1 MQLNDI
7 MMDVEEG
14 GKEGECQE
22 NTTNLQEEVTNG
34 GNLSN
39 DGHANDCS
47 YQNLYLRDQTS
58 RK

>member
-1 MQLNDI
+1 
-7 MMDVEEG
+7 MMDVVDG
-14 GKEGECQE
+14 GKEGECHE
-22 NTTNLQEEVTNG
+22 KSTNLQEEVTNG

-39 DGHANDCS
+39 NGHANDCS